1 MNSVVFCF
9 GMNTELLLGVIGP
22 ISTQNDYLTKAL
34 FTRREGNTVARITL
48 TLVCCFF
55 FHMTCT
61 RQV

>member
-1 MNSVVFCF
+1 MNRVVFCF

-22 ISTQNDYLTKAL
+22 ISTQNYYLTKAL
-34 FTRREGNTVARITL
+34 FTRREGNPGARITL
-48 TLVCCFF
+48 TLTCFFF